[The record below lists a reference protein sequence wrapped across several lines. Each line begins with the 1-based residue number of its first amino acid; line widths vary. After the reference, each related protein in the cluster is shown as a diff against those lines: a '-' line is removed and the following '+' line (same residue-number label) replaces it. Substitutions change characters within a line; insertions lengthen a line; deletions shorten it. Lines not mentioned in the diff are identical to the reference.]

1 MSQIVVRQA
10 TVADAPGIL
19 SASRAAFGARPI
31 LGAAP
36 AALQDSVADLE
47 TRLERGTALVAAEGS
62 KLVGG
67 LFFEDSGS
75 DSAYMSRV
83 HVHPGFQGQGIARAL
98 IETAIQAAAIEG
110 FRTLELDVSSEYPEH
125 LDSWRRYGF
134 MQIRRNE
141 QLIRLRR
148 DLPVVVEVPTA
159 ADMQNLG
166 RKLAKLLRPGD
177 LLVLDGELG
186 AGKTTLTQG
195 IGAGMRV
202 DGAIIS
208 PTFVLSRI
216 HPPLEAGPALVHV
229 DAYRLASAA
238 EVFDIDIAD
247 TLAESIT
254 VIEWGRGLAEQLS
267 DSRLEVT
274 IDRADDTRVVYL
286 GAVGPAWNDRDLT
299 VLESE

>member
-1 MSQIVVRQA
+1 MRPEYCRPA
-10 TVADAPGIL
+10 TRPSAPGPFL
-19 SASRAAFGARPI
+19 
-31 LGAAP
+31 AP
-36 AALQDSVADLE
+36 HLATD
-47 TRLERGTALVAAEGS
+47 GS

-67 LFFEDSGS
+67 LFLEDIGS
-75 DSAYMSRV
+75 EAAYVSRV
-83 HVHPGFQGQGIARAL
+83 HVHPDYQGQGIARAL
-98 IETAIQAAAIEG
+98 IETAVQAAATDG
-110 FRTLELDVSSEYPEH
+110 FRTLELDARSEYPEH
-125 LDSWRRYGF
+125 LASWRRYGF
-134 MQIRRNE
+134 TQIRRDG
-141 QLIRLRR
+141 QLVRLRH

-159 ADMQNLG
+159 EDMQNLG
-166 RKLAKLLRPGD
+166 RRLAQLLRPGD

-195 IGAGMRV
+195 IGAGLHV

-216 HPPLEAGPALVHV
+216 HPPQEAGPALVHV

-238 EVFDIDIAD
+238 EIFDIDIAD

-267 DSRLEVT
+267 DSRLDVV

-286 GAVGPAWNDRDLT
+286 GAVGPAWHDRDLT